1 MKNFSIFMI
10 LVGLF
15 AIGGCSQEKVEMP
28 EKIVVERINIDND
41 NYIVIKTVTDKEEIN
56 DIIQL
61 AESTNWEHGQIQ
73 VSMARPADFKINDT
87 DYFLWITPSGD
98 RFEVVKE
105 AESMYGKLSK
115 GKSEELYFL
124 MTGEKLDK

>member
-1 MKNFSIFMI
+1 MRMISTFM
-10 LVGLF
+10 LLLALF
-15 AIGGCSQEKVEMP
+15 VIVGCSQKTVEMP
-28 EKIVVERINIDND
+28 DTVVIERINVEDD
-41 NYIVIKTVTDKEEIN
+41 TYEVIKTVTDKKEIS

-61 AESTNWEHGQIQ
+61 AESTNWQYGQMQ

-87 DYFLWITPSGD
+87 DYFLWISPSGD

-105 AESMYGKLSK
+105 AESKYGKLSK

-124 MTGEKLDK
+124 MTGETLGK

>member
-1 MKNFSIFMI
+1 MRIISTVM
-10 LVGLF
+10 LLLALF
-15 AIGGCSQEKVEMP
+15 VIVGCSQKTVEMP
-28 EKIVVERINIDND
+28 DKVVIERIHVEND
-41 NYIVIKTVTDKEEIN
+41 TYEVIKTVTDSEEIN

-87 DYFLWITPSGD
+87 EYLLWITPSGD

-105 AESMYGKLSK
+105 AESKYGKLSK

-124 MTGEKLDK
+124 MTGERLDE

>member
-1 MKNFSIFMI
+1 MRIISLFM
-10 LVGLF
+10 LLLALF
-15 AIGGCSQEKVEMP
+15 VIGGCLQKTVEMP
-28 EKIVVERINIDND
+28 EKVVVERINSEND
-41 NYIVIKTVTDKEEIN
+41 IYEVIKTVTDKEEIS

-61 AESTNWEHGQIQ
+61 AESTNWEHGQMQ

-98 RFEVVKE
+98 RFEVIKE
-105 AESMYGKLSK
+105 AESKYGKLSK

-124 MTGEKLDK
+124 MTGERLGK